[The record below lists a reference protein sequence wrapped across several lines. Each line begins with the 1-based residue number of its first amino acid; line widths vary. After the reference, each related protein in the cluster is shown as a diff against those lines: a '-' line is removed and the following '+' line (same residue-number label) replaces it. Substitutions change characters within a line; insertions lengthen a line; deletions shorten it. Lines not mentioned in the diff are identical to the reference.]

1 MPRIEYTSVDF
12 PRSNPK
18 VSPGTRWENFGWNDL
33 IWAAITVGRGGWFD
47 VIRFGTPSTYEILF
61 RACLLK
67 TAIQASST
75 ARSFEWTGAYRN
87 LDPSEKGAV
96 SYFIGLTMCKLFA
109 ERFLDVPWLLHLDVY
124 RSQLNPVLL
133 RGRSRPDLVGQ
144 SLGGDWVVFESK
156 GRTSGPTQND
166 KDKAKVQARRLTHV
180 KGKQIAYG
188 VALFSYFYRDDLK
201 VHWQDPKPDED
212 PEEPEEPFR
221 LEAEINDFLKRYY
234 RPILDFVGA
243 DRLRRHLEDHQPI
256 PVAEADFS
264 LAIEPKVLRHLLVE
278 DYAAVFHI
286 LADTDFTASPRAM
299 APEIPFKKDGI
310 AIKAG
315 DSWSQ
320 NVRQQDFF
328 E

>member
-12 PRSNPK
+12 PRSNTK
-18 VSPGTRWENFGWNDL
+18 ISTGTRWENFGWSDL

-47 VIRFGTPSTYEILF
+47 VVRFGNPSMYEILF

-75 ARSFEWTGAYRN
+75 GRTFKWTRAYRN

-96 SYFIGLTMCKLFA
+96 SYFIGLTMSKLFA

-144 SLGGDWVVFESK
+144 SLGSDWVVFESK
-156 GRTSGPTQND
+156 GRTSGPTQDD
-166 KDKAKVQARRLTHV
+166 KDKAKVQAGRLTHV
-180 KGKQIAYG
+180 NGQQIAYG
-188 VALFSYFYRDDLK
+188 VALFSYFHRDDLK
-201 VHWQDPKPDED
+201 VYWQDPKPDD
-212 PEEPEEPFR
+212 DSNEPAEPFR
-221 LEAEINDFLKRYY
+221 LEAERDDFLKRYY
-234 RPILDFVGA
+234 RPILDSVGT
-243 DRLRRHLEDHQPI
+243 DRLRRQLEDQQPI

-264 LAIEPKVLRHLLVE
+264 LAIEPKVLRPLLVE
-278 DYAAVFHI
+278 DYAAVYHI
-286 LADTDFTASPRAM
+286 LADTDLTASARAL
-299 APEIPFKKDGI
+299 APDIQFKKDGI

-320 NVRQQDFF
+320 NVRQPDFF

>member
-1 MPRIEYTSVDF
+1 MPRIEYTSADF
-12 PRSNPK
+12 PGSNPK
-18 VSPGTRWENFGWNDL
+18 VSPGTRCENFGWNDL

-96 SYFIGLTMCKLFA
+96 SYFIGLMMCKLFA
-109 ERFLDVPWLLHLDVY
+109 ERFLDVPWILHLDVY

-156 GRTSGPTQND
+156 GRTSGPTQDD

-180 KGKQIAYG
+180 NGARIAYG
-188 VALFSYFYRDDLK
+188 VALFSHFYRGELK
-201 VHWQDPKPDED
+201 VHWQDPKPDEGT
-212 PEEPEEPFR
+212 EEPEEPFT
-221 LEAEINDFLKRYY
+221 LEAEIDDFLRHYY
-234 RPILDFVGA
+234 
-243 DRLRRHLEDHQPI
+243 QPI
-256 PVAEADFS
+256 VNVVGIGRLLFHAQHPEPIQIAEADFS
-264 LAIEPKVLRHLLVE
+264 LAIDPRVTRYLLSE
-278 DYAAVFHI
+278 DYGAVRRFLATTSYAEAAPRG
-286 LADTDFTASPRAM
+286 SPG
-299 APEIPFKKDGI
+299 IPYRKDGI
-310 AIKAG
+310 AIIAG
-315 DSWSQ
+315 DSWNQ
-320 NVRQQDFF
+320 AVEQEVFP
-328 E
+328 

>member
-12 PRSNPK
+12 PRSNTK
-18 VSPGTRWENFGWNDL
+18 VSPGTRWENFSWSDL

-47 VIRFGTPSTYEILF
+47 VIRFGTPSMYEILF

-96 SYFIGLTMCKLFA
+96 SYFIGLTMSKLFA

-133 RGRSRPDLVGQ
+133 GGRSRPDLVGH
-144 SLGGDWVVFESK
+144 SLGGAWMVFESK
-156 GRTSGPTQND
+156 GRTSGPTQHD
-166 KDKAKVQARRLTHV
+166 KDKAKVQACRLTHV
-180 KGKQIAYG
+180 KGQQIAYG
-188 VALFSYFYRDDLK
+188 VALFSYFYRNDLK
-201 VHWQDPKPDED
+201 VYWQDPKPDD
-212 PEEPEEPFR
+212 DQEEPKEPFR
-221 LEAEINDFLKRYY
+221 LEAERDDFLKHYY
-234 RPILDFVGA
+234 RPILDSVGS
-243 DRLRRHLEDHQPI
+243 DRLRRHLTDNQPI
-256 PVAEADFS
+256 RIAEADFF
-264 LAIEPKVLRHLLVE
+264 LAIEPRVLRPLLVE
-278 DYAAVFHI
+278 DYATVYRI
-286 LADTDFTASPRAM
+286 LADTDLTASARAI

-315 DSWSQ
+315 DSWTQ
-320 NVRQQDFF
+320 NVRRPDFF